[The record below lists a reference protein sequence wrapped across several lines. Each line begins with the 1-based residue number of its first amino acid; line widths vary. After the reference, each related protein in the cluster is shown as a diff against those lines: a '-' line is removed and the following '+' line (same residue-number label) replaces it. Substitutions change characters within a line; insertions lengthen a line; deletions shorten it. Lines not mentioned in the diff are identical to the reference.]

1 MKWVNKGE
9 ELLSIYNLNDGII
22 FWGTGEIGHRL
33 YRYGKESGL
42 LRAYV
47 DNHPEKKN
55 WCDVPI
61 WSFETMLKERKE
73 ELIVITA
80 SSKYAKEI
88 AAQMKEV
95 GLREEKDFIAY
106 NELLCMEL
114 YSRNHRTYN
123 SVMIPLAQISLTE
136 RCTLKC
142 KKCAHGCNYVS
153 GISNDLP
160 FDEAYKSAD
169 YFFKYTDYCEE
180 FVLIGGETFFY
191 KDIDKV
197 INYIGEKYRNI
208 INIFSITTNGTIIPN
223 ETTLENCKK
232 YNMLI
237 RISNYEKQLPRLKE
251 RHKQL
256 IEQLEAHG
264 VSYVLG
270 DEETEWMDYGFEN
283 ADYGDNEELL
293 IKHFDEC
300 KTPCRE
306 ISGSKYYY
314 CVMAHTA
321 GKNMNHKG
329 YNPEDCLDLEQLDT
343 NPNGKRIFLEYNM
356 GYSEKGY
363 LDMCRYCN
371 GARAKNFPIPAA
383 EQM

>member
-1 MKWVNKGE
+1 MKWKAQGYE
-9 ELLSIYNLNDGII
+9 ELDKYNITDGVI
-22 FWGTGEIGHRL
+22 FWGIGKIGKKL
-33 YRYGKESGL
+33 FKYGKKSGL

-47 DNHPEKKN
+47 DNNPIRKD

-61 WSFETMLKERKE
+61 WNFEMMLKKRKN
-73 ELIVITA
+73 ELIVIT
-80 SSKYAKEI
+80 
-88 AAQMKEV
+88 V
-95 GLREEKDFIAY
+95 GLQYQRDICTQLERHGFKQGKDFIIYDNAVCI
-106 NELLCMEL
+106 ELCRRT
-114 YSRNHRTYN
+114 SKRNDE
-123 SVMIPLAQISLTE
+123 VFIPLAQISLTE

-153 GISNDLP
+153 NSTKDMSL
-160 FDEAYKSAD
+160 DEACKSAD

-180 FVLIGGETFFY
+180 FVLIGGETFLY
-191 KDIDKV
+191 KNIEEVID
-197 INYIGEKYRNI
+197 YIGEKYRRK
-208 INIFSITTNGTIIPN
+208 INIFSITTNGTIVP
-223 ETTLENCKK
+223 EESTLKSCKK

-237 RISNYEKQLPRLKE
+237 RISNYEKTLPRLREK
-251 RHKQL
+251 HIQL
-256 IEQLEAHG
+256 IKKLELHG

-270 DEETEWMDYGFEN
+270 QAETEWMDYGFEA
-283 ADYGDNEELL
+283 ADYGNDEETL

-306 ISGSKYYY
+306 IQGSKYYY

-329 YNPEDCLDLEQLDT
+329 YNPEDCLDLEQLDG
-343 NPNGKRIFLEYNM
+343 NPKGKHIFLEYNL
-356 GYSEKGY
+356 GFSEKGY

-371 GARAKNFPIPAA
+371 GGNAKNFPIPAA

>member
-1 MKWVNKGE
+1 MKWGKPGE
-9 ELLSIYNLNDGII
+9 EVINNIFSKKNGLILFGAGKIGLKYFNYVDGSANIRA
-22 FWGTGEIGHRL
+22 FVDNNKTGEING
-33 YRYGKESGL
+33 
-42 LRAYV
+42 
-47 DNHPEKKN
+47 
-55 WCDVPI
+55 VPI
-61 WSFETMLKERKE
+61 WNIETLLEKRIN
-73 ELIVITA
+73 ELIIVTVGPRY
-80 SSKYAKEI
+80 SDEI
-88 AAQMKEV
+88 VNQLQEKGLV
-95 GLREEKDFIAY
+95 GNKDFIVQNDSLKAIIY
-106 NELLCMEL
+106 NTF
-114 YSRNHRTYN
+114 NN
-123 SVMIPLAQISLTE
+123 DSVFIPLAQISLTE
-136 RCTLKC
+136 RCTLRC
-142 KKCAHGCNYVS
+142 KKCAHGCSYVS
-153 GISNDLP
+153 KNAKDMSL
-160 FDEAYKSAD
+160 DEVYKSAD

-180 FVLIGGETFFY
+180 FVLIGGETFLY
-191 KDIDKV
+191 KNLDDV
-197 INYIGEKYRNI
+197 INYIGKKYRSKI
-208 INIFSITTNGTIIPN
+208 DIFSITTNGTIIPD
-223 ETTLENCKK
+223 ECILESCKK
-232 YNMLI
+232 YDMLI

-256 IEQLEAHG
+256 IEKLGAYE

-270 DEETEWMDYGFEN
+270 NEEFEWMDYDFEN
-283 ADYGDNEELL
+283 ADYGCDERGL

-306 ISGSKYYY
+306 VQGSKYYY

>member
-1 MKWVNKGE
+1 MKWRIQGKEPYKFNIEKGV
-9 ELLSIYNLNDGII
+9 I
-22 FWGTGEIGHRL
+22 FWGIGEIGHRI

-47 DNHPEKKN
+47 DSNPEKKE
-55 WCDVPI
+55 WCEVPI
-61 WSFETMLKERKE
+61 WSFETMLRERE
-73 ELIVITA
+73 NEIIVITVGH
-80 SSKYAKEI
+80 KYIKQISLKLKE
-88 AAQMKEV
+88 QGLKEN
-95 GLREEKDFIAY
+95 KDYIVY
-106 NELLCMEL
+106 NDVLGMEL
-114 YSRNHRTYN
+114 YSR
-123 SVMIPLAQISLTE
+123 SSEKKDAVMIPVAQISLTE
-136 RCTLKC
+136 RCTLRC
-142 KKCAHGCNYVS
+142 KKCAHGCNYV
-153 GISNDLP
+153 NNDKTDLP
-160 FDEAYKSAD
+160 LSEVYKSAD

-180 FVLIGGETFFY
+180 FVLIGGETFLY
-191 KDIDKV
+191 KNIENV
-197 INYIGEKYRNI
+197 INYIGEKYRDK

-223 ETTLENCKK
+223 EKILENCKK

-251 RHKQL
+251 RHEQL
-256 IEQLEAHG
+256 IGKLEMYG

-270 DEETEWMDYGFEN
+270 DEETEWMDYGFET
-283 ADYGDNEELL
+283 ADYGDNEKEL

-300 KTPCRE
+300 KTHCRE
-306 ISGSKYYY
+306 IQGSKYYY

-371 GARAKNFPIPAA
+371 GAKAKNFPIPAA